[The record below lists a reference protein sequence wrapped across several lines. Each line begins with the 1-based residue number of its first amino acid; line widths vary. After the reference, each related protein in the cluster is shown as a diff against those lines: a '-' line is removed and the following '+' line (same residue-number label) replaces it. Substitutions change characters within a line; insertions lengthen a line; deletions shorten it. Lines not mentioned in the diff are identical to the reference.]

1 MKKNILDQGK
11 QIENEKG
18 NVVVEQK
25 YSLEIAEN
33 NNTSE
38 NLSAT
43 KRKGLRQ
50 SEGMKK
56 GNGIKPIQEK
66 SVNKKDRQC
75 SKKIMVLKL
84 IL

>member
-18 NVVVEQK
+18 NVIVEQK

-56 GNGIKPIQEK
+56 GNGIKAIQEK